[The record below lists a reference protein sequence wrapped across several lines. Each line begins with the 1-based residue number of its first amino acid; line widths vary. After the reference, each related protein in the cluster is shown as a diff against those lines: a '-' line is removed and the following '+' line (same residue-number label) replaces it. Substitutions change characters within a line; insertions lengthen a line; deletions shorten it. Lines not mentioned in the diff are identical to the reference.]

1 MIEKANNSINDPRS
15 TPNSKLQTPNSTI
28 QTPEGRQTWAQVD
41 SDALGNNYRAL
52 DSLLSRSRS
61 STIRNP
67 RIIPVIK
74 AHAYGHGMVPVA
86 HALADAGAT
95 VFAVGVVE
103 EGTILRQAGISQ
115 EILVLGTTWHGQEA
129 DALRHQLT
137 LAVDAPESV
146 HRLESAATDGAANI
160 PVHIKVDTGMGR
172 LGVCWDKMEPL
183 LHSLRLA
190 NRVSLAGTFSHL
202 SSADELDPAFTQEQI
217 RRFECA
223 LDAIRESNLDPGEIH
238 FANSSGL
245 LFHERLRQWSAR
257 TGIALYGYSP
267 DSQRSPVELSPVLS
281 LKTRIAFIRILEVGE
296 PLGYNRKFTASRKTR
311 IAVLPLGYADGF
323 SRRLSGCGR
332 VIVQD
337 RWAAVVGAV
346 SMDMISIDIT
356 NLPDV
361 KIGDEAI
368 ILGSSAHC
376 SISAADWAELLQ
388 TIPYEVLCG
397 IAPRVPR
404 IYIKK
409 SDTLSSRSR

>member
-1 MIEKANNSINDPRS
+1 MVEKTEGSINNLLT
-15 TPNSKLQTPNSTI
+15 TPNSKLQTP
-28 QTPEGRQTWAQVD
+28 EGRKTWAEVD
-41 SDALGNNYRAL
+41 LGALAKNYRAL
-52 DSLLSRSRS
+52 DSLLFHSGSPAIHR
-61 STIRNP
+61 P

-74 AHAYGHGMVPVA
+74 AHAYGHGMIPVA

-115 EILVLGTTWHGQEA
+115 EILVMGTAWQGQES

-146 HRLESAATDGAANI
+146 HRLESAAAGLAVNI

-172 LGVCWDKMEPL
+172 LGVRWDLVKPL
-183 LHSLRLA
+183 LNSLQLA
-190 NRVSLAGTFSHL
+190 NHVTIAGTFSHL
-202 SSADELDPAFTQEQI
+202 SSADERDPAFTLEQI
-217 RRFECA
+217 RKFECA
-223 LDAIRESNLDPGEIH
+223 LHTVRESGLDPGEIH
-238 FANSSGL
+238 LANSAGL

-257 TGIALYGYSP
+257 TGIALYGYSL
-267 DSQRSPVELSPVLS
+267 DSQHSPVKLCPILS
-281 LKTRIAFIRILEVGE
+281 LKTKIAFIRMLEAGE
-296 PLGYNRKFTASRKTR
+296 PLGYNRRFTASRKTR

-323 SRRLSGCGR
+323 DRRLGGCGR

-337 RWAAVVGAV
+337 RWAEVVGAV
-346 SMDMISIDIT
+346 SMDMITVDIT

-361 KIGDEAI
+361 QIGDEAI

-376 SISAADWAELLQ
+376 HIYADDWAEQLE
-388 TIPYEVLCG
+388 TIPYEILCG

-404 IYIKK
+404 IYAGVKPDAEYAEK
-409 SDTLSSRSR
+409 RGR